1 MPELQTDPHHAL
13 VQAYRLLP
21 QDIAMARFP
30 ALSRVYAVE
39 AQLVVEAKAAGAAN
53 NDVVAHV
60 LGVLKGTLAKQ
71 LERGETVHCD
81 AAMLA
86 DLRWQVAFRHL
97 DMRVTAR
104 IEDPRL
110 RQPLSATDRALL
122 IEHANALREHDLKR
136 PDDVND
142 GVDTFRATETA
153 LSLALLDY
161 PEDLAPFTDP
171 GLRAAYQGHQNRVAP
186 RHFGKRP

>member
-1 MPELQTDPHHAL
+1 MPELQTDPQHAL

-21 QDIAMARFP
+21 QDLAMERFP

-39 AQLVVEAKAAGAAN
+39 AQLVVEAKAVGAAN
-53 NDVVAHV
+53 DDVVAHV

-71 LERGETVHCD
+71 LERGETVRSD

-97 DMRVTAR
+97 DMWVTAR
-104 IEDPRL
+104 IEDPR
-110 RQPLSATDRALL
+110 RRPALSASERALL
-122 IEHANALREHDLKR
+122 IEHANALRAHDLKR

-142 GVDTFRATETA
+142 GVDTFRAIETA

-161 PEDLAPFTDP
+161 PEDLAPFADA
-171 GLRAAYQGHQNRVAP
+171 GLRDAYQRHQAQVAP
-186 RHFGKRP
+186 RHFGPRP